1 MTFLTPLFLLGGLA
15 LTLPLW
21 LHLLHR
27 QNPIKLPFSSLMFF
41 ERRQQSSLKERRLR
55 YLLLLAARLA
65 LYALVALAFARPI
78 WERPPQVA
86 FGDVPTLHLVILD
99 TSLSMNFGDRWERAV
114 REAEG
119 LVERMESADQAR
131 IIAGGASVRLLTEA
145 TGDRETLAGAIRS
158 LEPGYS
164 RNSFGDAVEAVRN
177 LIGSSVGPVQIHLV
191 SDFQQSSMPG
201 RFQDVALPTTA
212 ALKIH
217 SVAEPSSPNW
227 CVETIRGTT
236 RVYSGTPRLEVTVAG
251 FGTDKARKR
260 VTLTINGRQVV
271 SQTVDVPAS
280 GRASVVLEGFEIPK
294 GDSRGV
300 ISIQPNDSLAKDDQ
314 RFVAFHHA
322 DPAPIL
328 FVSGHRRKR
337 DLLYYKS
344 ALESSAE
351 ATFRVEGASPTKVS
365 SRHPDRFA
373 FVVVSDVPRLPS
385 PFGERLTKYVEA
397 GGSVLLALG
406 PKTTL
411 AAEAPFYSQQ
421 IGEAR
426 SAARDRDRFQL
437 VGEIDRSHPALLPWE
452 RLPKVKFFRFAR
464 LRVREQDQVLARLS
478 DGSPLLVEQR
488 LGEGRVMILASSL
501 DNVWNDLPLHPV
513 FVPFAMESARYLSQI
528 EEEKRQ
534 ALVDSVIELG
544 KRRAVGSTVQL
555 FGPEGERALSLSESV
570 SEKDF
575 QLTKVG
581 FYEIRRPGQ
590 TELVA
595 VNPDARE
602 SNLRSID
609 ADLMALWQATGG
621 EGANARPGGGSDTVA
636 QLPPIRIWR
645 WLLALLVVVTLLES
659 VLGTWHLKVRREVE
673 I

>member
-78 WERPPQVA
+78 WERPPKGA

-119 LVERMESADQAR
+119 VVEGMESADQAR
-131 IIAGGASVRLLTEA
+131 VIAGGASVRLLTEA
-145 TGDRETLAGAIRS
+145 TSDRETLRIAIRS
-158 LEPGYS
+158 LEPAYS

-177 LIGSSVGPVQIHLV
+177 LIGSSVGPVQVHLV
-191 SDFQQSSMPG
+191 SDFQHSSMPG

-217 SVAEPSSPNW
+217 SVAEPTSPNW

-236 RVYSGTPRLEVTVAG
+236 RVYTATPRLEVTVAG
-251 FGTDKARKR
+251 FGTEKARKR
-260 VTLTINGRQVV
+260 VILTISGRQVA
-271 SQTVDVPAS
+271 SQTVEVPAS
-280 GRASVVLEGFEIPK
+280 GRASVVLEGFEVPK
-294 GDSRGV
+294 GDSRGI
-300 ISIQPNDSLAKDDQ
+300 ISIQPGDPLAKDDQ

-322 DPAPIL
+322 EPAPIL

-344 ALESSAE
+344 ALESSPE
-351 ATFRVEGASPTKVS
+351 ATFRVEGASATKVS
-365 SRHPDRFA
+365 NQHPERFA

-385 PFGERLTKYVEA
+385 PFGERLTKYVDA

-411 AAEAPFYSQQ
+411 AAEAPFYSRQ

-488 LGEGRVMILASSL
+488 LGEGRVMVLASSL

-513 FVPFAMESARYLSQI
+513 FVPFVMESARYLSQI

-534 ALVDSVIELG
+534 ALVDSVIELSR
-544 KRRAVGSTVQL
+544 RRAAGSSVQL
-555 FGPEGERALSLSESV
+555 FDPQGERALSLSESV

-575 QLTKVG
+575 QLTQVG

-590 TELVA
+590 MELVA

-602 SNLRSID
+602 SNLRPID
-609 ADLMALWQATGG
+609 ADLMALWQATGQ
-621 EGANARPGGGSDTVA
+621 EGANASLGGGSDTVA
-636 QLPPIRIWR
+636 QLPPIEIWR
-645 WLLALLVVVTLLES
+645 WLLALLVIVTLLES

-673 I
+673 V

>member
-41 ERRQQSSLKERRLR
+41 ERRQQSSLKEKRLR

-78 WERPPQVA
+78 WERPPTAA
-86 FGDVPTLHLVILD
+86 FGGAPTLHLVILD

-119 LVERMESADQAR
+119 VVERMESADQAR
-131 IIAGGASVRLLTEA
+131 IIAGGASIRLLTEA
-145 TGDRETLAGAIRS
+145 TGDRETLRNAIRS

-177 LIGSSVGPVQIHLV
+177 LIGNSMGPVQVHLV

-212 ALKIH
+212 LLEIH
-217 SVAEPSSPNW
+217 SVAESSSPNW

-236 RVYSGTPRLEVTVAG
+236 RIHTGTPRLEATVAG

-260 VTLTINGRQVV
+260 VTLAINGRQAA
-271 SQTVDVPAS
+271 SQTVEVPAS
-280 GRASVVLEGFEIPK
+280 GRASVVLEGFEVPK

-300 ISIQPNDSLAKDDQ
+300 ISIQPNDPLAQDDQ
-314 RFVAFHHA
+314 RFVAFHHSE
-322 DPAPIL
+322 PAPIL
-328 FVSGHRRKR
+328 FVSGQRRRR

-351 ATFRVEGASPTKVS
+351 ATFRVEGVSATKVS
-365 SRHPDRFA
+365 SRHPQRFA

-397 GGSVLLALG
+397 GGSVFLALG

-411 AAEAPFYSQQ
+411 AGEAPFYSQQ

-426 SAARDRDRFQL
+426 YAARDRDRFQL

-488 LGEGRVMILASSL
+488 LGEGRVMIFASSL

-513 FVPFAMESARYLSQI
+513 FVPFVMESARYLSQI

-544 KRRAVGSTVQL
+544 KHRAAGSTVQL
-555 FGPEGERALSLSESV
+555 FDPQGERALSLSESV

-581 FYEIRRPGQ
+581 FYEVRRPGQ
-590 TELVA
+590 MELVA

-602 SNLRSID
+602 SNLRPID
-609 ADLMALWQATGG
+609 ADLMALWQATGR
-621 EGANARPGGGSDTVA
+621 EGADSRPGAGSDTVA
-636 QLPPIRIWR
+636 QIPPIRIWR
-645 WLLALLVVVTLLES
+645 WLLALLVAVTLLES

>member
-65 LYALVALAFARPI
+65 LYALVALAFAKPI

-86 FGDVPTLHLVILD
+86 FGDAPTLHLVILD
-99 TSLSMNFGDRWERAV
+99 TSLSMNFGDRRQRGV

-119 LVERMESADQAR
+119 VVEQMESADQAR

-145 TGDRETLAGAIRS
+145 ISDRETLRSAIRS

-164 RNSFGDAVEAVRN
+164 RNSFGDAIEAVRN
-177 LIGSSVGPVQIHLV
+177 LIGSSIGPVQVHLV

-201 RFQDVALPTTA
+201 RFQDLALPTTA

-217 SVAEPSSPNW
+217 SVSEPSSPNW

-236 RVYSGTPRLEVTVAG
+236 RVYTGIPRLEATVAG

-260 VTLTINGRQVV
+260 VTLTIDGRQVA

-280 GRASVVLEGFEIPK
+280 GRASVVLEGFEVPK

-300 ISIQPNDSLAKDDQ
+300 ISIQPNDPLVQDDQ
-314 RFVAFHHA
+314 RFVAFHHSE
-322 DPAPIL
+322 PAPIL
-328 FVSGHRRKR
+328 FVSGHRRRR

-344 ALESSAE
+344 AVESSTE
-351 ATFRVEGASPTKVS
+351 GTFRVEGTSATKAG
-365 SRHPDRFA
+365 SRRPERFA

-385 PFGERLTKYVEA
+385 PFGERLTKYVET

-421 IGEAR
+421 IGAAR

-452 RLPKVKFFRFAR
+452 RLPKVKFFRFTT

-478 DGSPLLVEQR
+478 DSSPLLVEQR

-513 FVPFAMESARYLSQI
+513 FVPFAMETARYLSQI

-534 ALVDSVIELG
+534 ALVDSVLELH
-544 KRRAVGSTVQL
+544 KRRATGSTVQL
-555 FGPEGERALSLSESV
+555 FDPEGERALSLSESV

-575 QLTKVG
+575 QLSEVG
-581 FYEIRRPGQ
+581 FYEIRQPGRM
-590 TELVA
+590 ELVA

-602 SNLRSID
+602 SNLRPID
-609 ADLMALWQATGG
+609 ADLMALWQATGR
-621 EGANARPGGGSDTVA
+621 EAANTRSGAGSDTVA

-659 VLGTWHLKVRREVE
+659 VVGTWHLKVRREVE
-673 I
+673 V

>member
-55 YLLLLAARLA
+55 YLLLLALRLA
-65 LYALVALAFARPI
+65 LYALVALAFAKPI
-78 WERPPQVA
+78 WERPPAVA
-86 FGDVPTLHLVILD
+86 FGGAPTLHLIVLD
-99 TSLSMNFGDRWERAV
+99 TSLSMNFGDRRQRAV

-119 LVERMESADQAR
+119 VVERMEPGDRAR
-131 IIAGGASVRLLTEA
+131 IIAAGASVRLLTEA
-145 TGDRETLAGAIRS
+145 ISDREALRSAIRS
-158 LEPGYS
+158 IDPGYS

-177 LIGSSVGPVQIHLV
+177 LIGNSMGPVQVHLV

-227 CVETIRGTT
+227 CVETIRGAT
-236 RVYSGTPRLEVTVAG
+236 RIYAGAPRLEATVAG
-251 FGTDKARKR
+251 FGTEKASKR
-260 VTLTINGRQVV
+260 VTLTINGREVA
-271 SQTVDVPAS
+271 SRTVEAPPS
-280 GRASVVLEGFEIPK
+280 GRASVVLEGFEVPE

-300 ISIQPNDSLAKDDQ
+300 IRIQPSDALAQDDQ
-314 RFVAFHHA
+314 RFVAFRHSE
-322 DPAPIL
+322 PATVL
-328 FVSGHRRKR
+328 FVSGRRRGR

-351 ATFRVEGASPTKVS
+351 AAFRVEGFSATRVG
-365 SRHPDRFA
+365 SRRPERFA
-373 FVVVSDVPRLPS
+373 FVVVSDVARLPS
-385 PFGERLTKYVEA
+385 PFGERLRKYVEA

-411 AAEAPFYSQQ
+411 AGEAPFYSQQ
-421 IGEAR
+421 MGEA
-426 SAARDRDRFQL
+426 SYAARRRDRFQL
-437 VGEIDRSHPALLPWE
+437 VGEIDRSHPAVAPWVHS
-452 RLPKVKFFRFAR
+452 PKVKFFRFAR
-464 LRVREQDQVLARLS
+464 LRVGEQDQVLARLS

-488 LGEGRVMILASSL
+488 LGKGRVTVFASSL

-513 FVPFAMESARYLSQI
+513 FVPFAMESARYLSGI

-544 KRRAVGSTVQL
+544 KHRTAGSTVQL
-555 FGPEGERALSLSESV
+555 FDPQGERSLSLSESV
-570 SEKDF
+570 SGEDF
-575 QLTKVG
+575 QLTDVG
-581 FYEIRRPGQ
+581 FYEVRRAGR

-602 SNLRSID
+602 SNLRPID
-609 ADLMALWQATGG
+609 ADLMALWQATGR
-621 EGANARPGGGSDTVA
+621 ERADAGAGTASEAVARV
-636 QLPPIRIWR
+636 PPIEIWR
-645 WLLALLVVVTLLES
+645 WLLALLAIVTLLES
-659 VLGTWHLKVRREVE
+659 VVGTWHLKVRREVE
-673 I
+673 V

>member
-27 QNPIKLPFSSLMFF
+27 QNPIRLPFSSLMFF

-55 YLLLLAARLA
+55 YLLLLALRLA
-65 LYALVALAFARPI
+65 LYALVALAFAKPI
-78 WERPPQVA
+78 WERPPAVA
-86 FGDVPTLHLVILD
+86 FGGAPTLHLIVLD
-99 TSLSMNFGDRWERAV
+99 TSLSMNFGDRRQRAV
-114 REAEG
+114 HEAEG
-119 LVERMESADQAR
+119 VVERMEPGDRAR

-145 TGDRETLAGAIRS
+145 ISDREALRSAIRS

-177 LIGSSVGPVQIHLV
+177 LIGNAMGPVQVHLV

-227 CVETIRGTT
+227 CVETIRGAT
-236 RVYSGTPRLEVTVAG
+236 RIYAGVPRLEATVAG
-251 FGTDKARKR
+251 FGTEKARKR
-260 VTLTINGRQVV
+260 VTLTINGREAV
-271 SQTVDVPAS
+271 SKALEVPAS
-280 GRASVVLEGFEIPK
+280 GRASVVLEGFEVPE

-300 ISIQPNDSLAKDDQ
+300 IRIQPNDALAQDDQ
-314 RFVAFHHA
+314 RLVAFRHSE
-322 DPAPIL
+322 PATVL
-328 FVSGHRRKR
+328 FVSGRGRGR

-351 ATFRVEGASPTKVS
+351 AAFRVEGVSATKAAG
-365 SRHPDRFA
+365 RRPERFA
-373 FVVVSDVPRLPS
+373 FVVVSDVARLPS
-385 PFGERLTKYVEA
+385 PFGERLRKYVEA

-411 AAEAPFYSQQ
+411 AGEAPFYSQQ
-421 IGEAR
+421 MGEAR
-426 SAARDRDRFQL
+426 YAARRRDRFQL
-437 VGEIDRSHPALLPWE
+437 AGEIDRSHPAVAPWVHS
-452 RLPKVKFFRFAR
+452 PKVKFFRFAR
-464 LRVREQDQVLARLS
+464 LRVGEQDQVLARLS

-488 LGEGRVMILASSL
+488 LGKGRVMVFASSL

-513 FVPFAMESARYLSQI
+513 FVPFAMESARYLSGI

-544 KRRAVGSTVQL
+544 KHRTAGSTVQL
-555 FGPEGERALSLSESV
+555 FDPQGERSLSLSESV
-570 SEKDF
+570 SGEDF
-575 QLTKVG
+575 QLADVG
-581 FYEIRRPGQ
+581 FYEVRRAGR

-602 SNLRSID
+602 SNLRPID
-609 ADLMALWQATGG
+609 ADLMALWQATGR
-621 EGANARPGGGSDTVA
+621 ERAASTPGAGSDAVA
-636 QLPPIRIWR
+636 RVPPIEIWR
-645 WLLALLVVVTLLES
+645 WLLALLAIVTLLES
-659 VLGTWHLKVRREVE
+659 VVGTWHLKVRREVE
-673 I
+673 V